1 MYVNFSLI
9 SVNFRLKYRNYY
21 HLQKWFY
28 LNRTSVHIICQKSPN
43 KLLSLKNTILYMYT
57 DWEVIAI
64 PPWWLLVIHT
74 VYRGYSRL
82 NPPPPWLLLIY
93 ILYTEAIVN
102 WSQSPWWLSV
112 IPLMFLV
119 RINIKVMFLWSTMF
133 IPLFLTVTLYTTVRT
148 VVCAGLDVGW
158 QRYFIVSDGN
168 YWFSSSYSTLFSWCS
183 ALLGFFTTLI

>member
-1 MYVNFSLI
+1 MILC
-9 SVNFRLKYRNYY
+9 
-21 HLQKWFY
+21 
-28 LNRTSVHIICQKSPN
+28 LNRTSVHIICQKSPY
-43 KLLSLKNTILYMYT
+43 KLLSLKDTILYMYT

-74 VYRGYSRL
+74 VYRGYSQSTED
-82 NPPPPWLLLIY
+82 NPHPTPPPTVATRNIHTVYRGYSWLKPTPLPPSRWLLVIY
-93 ILYTEAIVN
+93 ILYTEAIVD

-148 VVCAGLDVGW
+148 VVRAGLEVGW
-158 QRYFIVSDGN
+158 
-168 YWFSSSYSTLFSWCS
+168 
-183 ALLGFFTTLI
+183 